1 VIIAIDG
8 PAASGKSTVAKLVA
22 KRLGFRYIDTGA
34 MYRAITWQAL
44 EQKIDISDE
53 PALTR
58 LAEDAEIKLFCDQ
71 NSVYRICVNGRDVTE
86 EIRTPKVNA
95 AVSTVSKV
103 PGVRTALIKKQREFA
118 KTGANLVVEGRDI
131 GTIVFPEADFKI
143 FLTASPQ
150 VRAKRRQLELAEK
163 GLEVEISAVEREI
176 ISRDQIDSSRSVGP
190 LSRASDAYVL
200 NTTDKSVEQVVEEII
215 KLVSG
220 D

>member
-1 VIIAIDG
+1 VIVAIDG

-53 PALTR
+53 SALTR
-58 LAEDAEIKLFCDQ
+58 LAESAEIKLFPDQ
-71 NSVYRICVNGRDVTE
+71 RSVYRICVNGQDVTD

-118 KTGANLVVEGRDI
+118 KTGADLVVEGRDI
-131 GTIVFPEADFKI
+131 GTVVFPEADFKI

-163 GLEVEISAVEREI
+163 GLKVEISTVEREI
-176 ISRDQIDSSRSVGP
+176 IARDQIDSSRSVGP
-190 LSRASDAYVL
+190 LTRAPDAYIL
-200 NTTDKSVEQVVEEII
+200 NTTNKSVKQVVEEII
-215 KLVSG
+215 KLISG